1 MRDQQTIHRNDINKS
16 YWYAVPPYDDKRDQW
31 KILNECAELV
41 ATFEERDECLEAVNA
56 FNKLKN
62 NEL

>member
-1 MRDQQTIHRNDINKS
+1 MKDQQTIHRNDINKS

-56 FNKLKN
+56 VNKLKN